1 MGAPL
6 TSRVDNHQS
15 SSGAFVSS
23 CRVRL
28 FTQARATLVMAWVR
42 ARPFFIADALV
53 GRVAM
58 PVGLWPHIRFA
69 LT

>member
-1 MGAPL
+1 
-6 TSRVDNHQS
+6 
-15 SSGAFVSS
+15 
-23 CRVRL
+23 
-28 FTQARATLVMAWVR
+28 MAWVC

-53 GRVAM
+53 GRAAM